1 MTGAPK
7 CRKDGGVQAVTSPPE
22 VCPPEH
28 VGLGREVARKLGFHI
43 PPQLLST
50 DGGAGGGSSFLYSI
64 HFFFLHL
71 FMKRL
76 LLWADTIL
84 EFLSPSVPRDECSS
98 YLNFID
104 AETEAQPCYVT
115 CRC

>member
-50 DGGAGGGSSFLYSI
+50 DGGGRGGIQLSLFHS
-64 HFFFLHL
+64 FFFSSLIHEAL
-71 FMKRL
+71 ASMGRHYSGVPVS
-76 LLWADTIL
+76 
-84 EFLSPSVPRDECSS
+84 LSSPR
-98 YLNFID
+98 
-104 AETEAQPCYVT
+104 
-115 CRC
+115 